1 MLNTIKYIILFF
13 AILTMSSCGIFTKNN
28 LFQSSKNSSDT
39 LTKQAAVIESNYK
52 ITYSDQ
58 LEIKIYTNNGEKLID
73 PNQELQI
80 TSGTGGGANLQQSN
94 PFHYQVMMDG
104 TVTLPM
110 IGGVSVVGYNMIELD
125 SVLKNKYSK
134 FYQDVFVMSRCINRR
149 VIVIGAGSSGGSS
162 GGGANIGYSGQ
173 LSGQVIPLTNEKM
186 NLIEV
191 IALAGGLGQNA
202 ISNKI
207 LIIRGDLKNPTIYNI
222 DLSTIEGM
230 KQSQLFVQPNDIVYV
245 DRQKKVVRQLFQE
258 MSPFLGLLSF
268 GTTLL
273 LLFTTLRK

>member
-1 MLNTIKYIILFF
+1 MFIRFIYLILICF
-13 AILTMSSCGIFTKNN
+13 AVSLTSCGILVQNNMFQTGKN
-28 LFQSSKNSSDT
+28 QSDT
-39 LTKQAAVIESNYK
+39 LIKQAAVIESNYT

-58 LEIKIYTNNGEKLID
+58 LEIKVYTNNGEKLID

-110 IGGVSVVGYNMIELD
+110 LGAVNVVGYNMIQMD
-125 SVLKNKYSK
+125 SILKVKYSK
-134 FYQDVFVMSRCINRR
+134 FYQDVFIMSRSVNRR
-149 VIVIGAGSSGGSS
+149 VVVIGAG
-162 GGGANIGYSGQ
+162 GGAGAAGGMMGGFTGQ
-173 LSGQVIPLTNEKM
+173 LTGQVIPLTNEKM

-191 IALAGGLGQNA
+191 LALAGGLGSQS
-202 ISNKI
+202 ISSKI
-207 LIIRGDLKNPTIYNI
+207 LIIRGDLKNPIVYHI

-245 DRQKKVVRQLFQE
+245 DRQKKVVRQFFQE
-258 MSPFLGLLSF
+258 LSPFMGVLSF

>member
-1 MLNTIKYIILFF
+1 MFQT
-13 AILTMSSCGIFTKNN
+13 GKN
-28 LFQSSKNSSDT
+28 QSDT
-39 LTKQAAVIESNYK
+39 LIKQAAVIESNYT

-58 LEIKIYTNNGEKLID
+58 LEIKVYTNNGEKLID

-110 IGGVSVVGYNMIELD
+110 IGAVSVVGFNMIQMD
-125 SVLKNKYSK
+125 SILKVKYSK
-134 FYQDVFVMSRCINRR
+134 FYQDVFIMSRCVNRR
-149 VIVIGAGSSGGSS
+149 VVVLGA
-162 GGGANIGYSGQ
+162 GGGAGGGAVGGMMGGFSGQ
-173 LSGQVIPLTNEKM
+173 LTGQVIPLTNEKM

-191 IALAGGLGQNA
+191 LALAGGLGQQS
-202 ISNKI
+202 ISSKI
-207 LIIRGDLKNPTIYNI
+207 LIIRGDLKNPIVYHI

-245 DRQKKVVRQLFQE
+245 DRQKKVVRQFFQE
-258 MSPFLGLLSF
+258 LSPFMGVLSF

>member
-1 MLNTIKYIILFF
+1 MFKKIKYILLLCFIISL
-13 AILTMSSCGIFTKNN
+13 SSCGILVQNN
-28 LFQSSKNSSDT
+28 MFQSGKNPSDS
-39 LTKQAAVIESNYK
+39 LIKQAAVVESNYK

-58 LEIKIYTNNGEKLID
+58 LEIKVYTNNGEKLID

-80 TSGTGGGANLQQSN
+80 TSGTSGGANLQQTN
-94 PFHYQVMMDG
+94 LFHYQVMMDG

-110 IGGVSVVGYNMIELD
+110 IGAINVVGYNMIQMD
-125 SVLKNKYSK
+125 SILKEKYSK
-134 FYQDVFVMSRCINRR
+134 FYQDVFIMSRCSNRR
-149 VIVIGAGSSGGSS
+149 VIVIGAGGGAG
-162 GGGANIGYSGQ
+162 GGGAAMGGFSGS
-173 LSGQVIPLTNEKM
+173 LTGQVISLTNEKM

-191 IALAGGLGQNA
+191 LALAGGLGQQS
-202 ISNKI
+202 ISSKI
-207 LIIRGDLKNPTIYNI
+207 MIIRGDLKNPTVFHI

-230 KQSQLFVQPNDIVYV
+230 KQSQLFIQPNDIVYV

-258 MSPFLGLLSF
+258 LSPFMAVLSF